1 MSEENFLKYLAEL
14 LNKTFSTDSFKL
26 VNEGPIQI
34 YSEEFNVGLHSMVSN
49 PDNAQDV
56 SFKDLISRIEYLV
69 VLLKLNKWIMNKLI
83 IVSTNNEEAFVR
95 DYIELLRKHLKF
107 PTDIEFWGW
116 ETIRK
121 LLDNFPMRNIDP
133 VIDPDT
139 VYLNF
144 VPTANIYQLFGIENL
159 LATIDEK
166 IDSALTPVVLHNPI
180 SGTGKT
186 AAALAYVY
194 HYDYQKKFDHYAY
207 VQVDTD
213 IKLNFIIAFDQ
224 RLGFEYKPVWGLKE
238 NFNLLLDILS
248 RVPGR
253 NLLIIDGVR
262 EISDTSTVL
271 EIKEKL
277 NWKIIVVSAFRI
289 YGFENIY
296 IDHPLPEV
304 AQKIFIYFFKKLTFT
319 NILED
324 LLDRIYYHP
333 FTTVFFAKTLSHFYG
348 ELTLQELNAISEEME
363 GRVFRLGVYIPKD
376 LTKTQIVIIRTIL
389 KNIMAVFDFQARRF
403 TSVEKK
409 ILTLA
414 AVLPRKYMSFSFLKN
429 VIDEDEN
436 RFNDAVLLLLS
447 KGWLDADK
455 DKFRVPPF
463 IKAVLHKKLK
473 PSPSNLHDYIV
484 FLEKKLKDIGSPE
497 AIQWID
503 HAVNVID
510 ALRTADV
517 HVANLVISVARN
529 YEALKEFEK
538 ARKYYKL
545 SGYLMEVIYKATNDF
560 KILEVL
566 VGIWAKAEDYDR
578 ALFFAN
584 HILERI
590 ELENEK
596 IDQEKILNWYR
607 IISELYMRTDN
618 YEKAIELADNALDM
632 AMMIYDRSDDRLK
645 EIVSF
650 HKRLSTEFNNK
661 IKSQEKI
668 QWLKRFFL

>member
-34 YSEEFNVGLHSMVSN
+34 YSEEFNIGLHSMVRN
-49 PDNAQDV
+49 PDNEGDV
-56 SFKDLISRIEYLV
+56 SFKDLLSRIEYLV
-69 VLLKLNKWIMNKLI
+69 VLLKINKWIMQKLI
-83 IVSTNNEEAFVR
+83 IVSTNNEEAFVL

-107 PTDIEFWGW
+107 PTNIEFWGW

-121 LLDNFPMRNIDP
+121 LLDNFPMQNKDP

-159 LATIDEK
+159 LSTIDEK

-186 AAALAYVY
+186 TAALSYVY

-213 IKLNFIIAFDQ
+213 VKLDFINAFDG
-224 RLGFEYKPVWGLKE
+224 RIGFEYKPVLGLKA
-238 NFNLLLDILS
+238 NFNMLLELLS

-253 NLLIIDGVR
+253 NLLIIDGIR
-262 EISDTSTVL
+262 EISDTSIIL
-271 EIKEKL
+271 EIKDKL
-277 NWKIIVVSAFRI
+277 NWKIIIVSAFRI

-304 AQKIFIYFFKKLTFT
+304 AQKIFIYFFKNLTFT
-319 NILED
+319 KTLED

-333 FTTVFFAKTLSHFYG
+333 FTIVFFAKTLSHFYE
-348 ELTLQELNAISEEME
+348 ELSLEELNAISREMDS
-363 GRVFRLGVYIPKD
+363 RVFRLGLYIPKD

-389 KNIMAVFDFQARRF
+389 KNIMAVFDLQARKF
-403 TSVEKK
+403 TPAEKK

-414 AVLPRKYMSFSFLKN
+414 AVLPRKYMSFSFLKS
-429 VIDEDEN
+429 VINEDED

-473 PSPSNLHDYIV
+473 PSPSNLHNYIV
-484 FLEKKLKDIGSPE
+484 FLERKLKDVGSPE
-497 AIQWID
+497 AIQWIE

-510 ALRTADV
+510 ALRTADI
-517 HVANLVISVARN
+517 HVANLVMSVARN
-529 YEALKEFEK
+529 YEALKDLNK
-538 ARKYYKL
+538 ARKYYEM
-545 SGYLMEVIYKATNDF
+545 SGYLMEMLYKGTNDF
-560 KILEVL
+560 KILEVI
-566 VGIWAKAEDYDR
+566 VGIWAKTDNYER

-590 ELENEK
+590 DLENEK
-596 IDQEKILNWYR
+596 IDREKIVYWYR
-607 IISELYMRTDN
+607 VISELYLRTDN
-618 YEKAIELADNALDM
+618 YEKAIELADNAMDM
-632 AMMIYDRSDDRLK
+632 AMMIYDKSDERLK